1 MAKHLTTEDLRFDN
15 DLDRIVCGE
24 GWPGESVTGGD
35 EYDMELATA
44 RMLSAHYVP
53 MRQPPA
59 EVRDRIWRQTQDRID
74 AQAQS
79 RLQLSSGTHP
89 LLALPRRR
97 LIAVAAVV
105 LLMLSAM
112 TPVGPQVMAMAQEV
126 MEARGWVER
135 AETPG
140 DEGISIEVDG
150 TELPAG
156 APIVSEDAIT
166 VPYDPNVQE
175 QIEPFDPRAE
185 EQVEPASG
193 PGGGTAPD

>member
-1 MAKHLTTEDLRFDN
+1 MITRFLSIHPAYQSTQPKTVRTLTS
-15 DLDRIVCGE
+15 DRPRTV
-24 GWPGESVTGGD
+24 
-35 EYDMELATA
+35 
-44 RMLSAHYVP
+44 LSFPTRTPVA
-53 MRQPPA
+53 
-59 EVRDRIWRQTQDRID
+59 
-74 AQAQS
+74 
-79 RLQLSSGTHP
+79 
-89 LLALPRRR
+89 
-97 LIAVAAVV
+97 AAVV
-105 LLMLSAM
+105 AALLLGASL
-112 TPVGPQVMAMAQEV
+112 PVAQHAGAQVES
-126 MEARGWVER
+126 ARGWMER

-140 DEGISIEVDG
+140 DESITIEVDG